1 MNGVWFGVKLSI
13 MGTSQMPDTA
23 VTQDV
28 VVNGGADVASSPV
41 VGDSIFGYFW
51 NAGFLIRLVMLAL
64 LASSIWSWSVIIAKY
79 LRLRRLKADADYF
92 EETFW
97 SGTPLENL
105 YDDLK
110 GAVFDPISN
119 VFCSAMAEW
128 ENFAG
133 NHKKEES
140 AATKTLE
147 RRIDRAMQIAIR
159 REVDDL
165 EKGMAFLSSL
175 GTNGVII
182 GLFGTVIGIFNGF
195 KVIALQQSASLATV
209 GPVISEA
216 LVTTAMGIFVA
227 IPAALAYNQLSDS
240 IGKYVSRLE
249 TFAEEFKAIISRQ
262 FDEQ

>member
-1 MNGVWFGVKLSI
+1 MIRRLNG
-13 MGTSQMPDTA
+13 METSQ
-23 VTQDV
+23 VSDV
-28 VVNGGADVASSPV
+28 VMSQNVVVSGNTASVAS
-41 VGDSIFGYFW
+41 DSVFGYFW
-51 NAGFLIRLVMLAL
+51 NAGLLIKLVMLAL
-64 LASSIWSWSVIIAKY
+64 LFSSVWSWTVIITKY
-79 LRLRRLKADADYF
+79 LKLKKLKADSDYF
-92 EETFW
+92 EEMFW
-97 SGTPLENL
+97 SGTPLESL
-105 YDDLK
+105 YKDVK
-110 GAVFDPISN
+110 GAIFDPMSN
-119 VFCSAMAEW
+119 IFCSAMAEW
-128 ENFAG
+128 ENFTS
-133 NHKKEES
+133 NHKKDELT
-140 AATKTLE
+140 ATKMLE
-147 RRIDRAMQIAIR
+147 RRVDRAMQIAIR

-249 TFAEEFKAIISRQ
+249 TFAEEFGAIISRQ

>member
-1 MNGVWFGVKLSI
+1 ME
-13 MGTSQMPDTA
+13 TSQ
-23 VTQDV
+23 VSDV
-28 VVNGGADVASSPV
+28 VMSQNVVVSGNTASVAS
-41 VGDSIFGYFW
+41 DSVFGYFW
-51 NAGFLIRLVMLAL
+51 NAGLLIKLVMLAL
-64 LASSIWSWSVIIAKY
+64 LFSSVWSWTVIITKY
-79 LRLRRLKADADYF
+79 LKLKKLKADADYF
-92 EETFW
+92 EESFW

-105 YDDLK
+105 YKELK
-110 GAVFDPISN
+110 GAVFDPMSN

-128 ENFAG
+128 ENFTS
-133 NHKKEES
+133 NHKKDELT
-140 AATKTLE
+140 ATKMLE
-147 RRIDRAMQIAIR
+147 RRVDRAMQIAIR

-249 TFAEEFKAIISRQ
+249 TFAEEFGAIISRQ

>member
-1 MNGVWFGVKLSI
+1 ME
-13 MGTSQMPDTA
+13 TSQ
-23 VTQDV
+23 VSDV
-28 VVNGGADVASSPV
+28 VTSQSVAVNGSASTASVAS
-41 VGDSIFGYFW
+41 DSVFGYFW
-51 NAGFLIRLVMLAL
+51 NAGLLIKLVMLAL
-64 LASSIWSWSVIIAKY
+64 LFSSVWSWTVIITKY
-79 LRLRRLKADADYF
+79 LKLKKLKADADYF
-92 EETFW
+92 EESFW
-97 SGTPLENL
+97 SGAPLENL
-105 YDDLK
+105 YKELK
-110 GAVFDPISN
+110 GAIFDPMSN

-133 NHKKEES
+133 NHKKEEN

-147 RRIDRAMQIAIR
+147 RRVDRAMQIAIR
-159 REVDDL
+159 REIDDL

-249 TFAEEFKAIISRQ
+249 TFAEEFGAIISRQ

>member
-1 MNGVWFGVKLSI
+1 MSSI
-13 MGTSQMPDTA
+13 ATDSA
-23 VTQDV
+23 VAGASDIV
-28 VVNGGADVASSPV
+28 VSGSMSATPQA
-41 VGDSIFGYFW
+41 VGEDSILGYFW
-51 NAGFLIRLVMLAL
+51 SAGLLIKLVMIAL
-64 LASSIWSWSVIIAKY
+64 LISSIWSWTVIITKY
-79 LRLRRLKADADYF
+79 LKLKRLRADADYF
-92 EETFW
+92 EENFW

-105 YDDLK
+105 YKELK
-110 GAVFDPISN
+110 GAVFDPMSN
-119 VFCSAMAEW
+119 AFCSAMAEW

-133 NHKKEES
+133 SHRKDEVT
-140 AATKTLE
+140 ATKTLE
-147 RRIDRAMQIAIR
+147 RRVDRAMQIAIR
-159 REVDDL
+159 RDVDEL

-195 KVIALQQSASLATV
+195 KVIAMQQSASLAAV

-240 IGKYVSRLE
+240 ISKYVSRLE
-249 TFAEEFKAIISRQ
+249 TFAEEFGAIVSRQ

>member
-1 MNGVWFGVKLSI
+1 METGWFDINRGMENTRISDI
-13 MGTSQMPDTA
+13 AT
-23 VTQDV
+23 TQDV
-28 VVNGGADVASSPV
+28 VVSGGTNVATSHVADSSV
-41 VGDSIFGYFW
+41 FDYFW
-51 NAGFLIRLVMLAL
+51 NAGLLIKLVMLVL
-64 LASSIWSWSVIIAKY
+64 LFSSIWSWSVIITKY
-79 LRLRRLKADADYF
+79 IKLKRLKSDADYF
-92 EETFW
+92 EESFW
-97 SGTPLENL
+97 SRVPLEDL
-105 YDDLK
+105 YKEIK
-110 GAVFDPISN
+110 GAIFDPMSN

-128 ENFAG
+128 ENFANG
-133 NHKKEES
+133 HKKEEVL
-140 AATKTLE
+140 ATKTLE
-147 RRIDRAMQIAIR
+147 RRVDRAMQIAIR

-249 TFAEEFKAIISRQ
+249 TFAEEFGAIISRQ
-262 FDEQ
+262 FDEK